1 MESVTMS
8 RRDVALALL
17 VVTIWGANF
26 TVIKLGL
33 NGVPPMLLV
42 ALRYLLAALP
52 AIFFVRPPVVRVRY
66 WVLYGVTV
74 GIGQFGCLFYAMH
87 IGMPAGLASVVL
99 QSQAF
104 FTLIFA
110 AIILRE
116 SVSGAQITGLGIA
129 ALGLFLIGHHAGG
142 AGVVELPMAALL
154 LTLAGAA
161 SWGLSNIVVR
171 KASEEAIARGEHL
184 DMFSLI
190 IWSSLVPPVPLL
202 LFGLALNPQ
211 EDIAGVLTSLDGMSL
226 FAIVYLAFGATLFG
240 FGAWSS
246 LLSRYPTNSVAPLSL
261 LVPVT
266 GLLTAGVVLNEQLS
280 LLQWLACLLILC
292 GLALSTFGFPRLHRL
307 LGGEIRTR

>member
-1 MESVTMS
+1 MS
-8 RRDVALALL
+8 RKDMALALL

-33 NGVPPMLLV
+33 NGVPPMLLA

-52 AIFFVRPPVVRVRY
+52 AVLFVPRPAASVRY
-66 WVLYGVTV
+66 WVLYGLTV

-110 AIILRE
+110 GVVLRE
-116 SVSGAQITGLGIA
+116 AVSGAQLAGLGIA
-129 ALGLFLIGHHAGG
+129 ALGLFLIGYSG
-142 AGVVELPMAALL
+142 AQGLGELPVPAFL

-161 SWGLSNIVVR
+161 SWGVSNIVVR
-171 KASEEAIARGEHL
+171 KAAAEAVAKGQRL

-202 LFGLALNPQ
+202 VFAFALNPP
-211 EDIAGVLTSLDGMSL
+211 EAIVGAFTNLEGMSL

-246 LLSRYPTNSVAPLSL
+246 LLSRYPTHSVAPLSL

-266 GLLTAGVVLNEQLS
+266 GLLTAGLVLDERLS
-280 LLQWLACLLILC
+280 LAQWGACFLILC
-292 GLALSTFGFPRLHRL
+292 GLSVSTFGVRGLRRLS
-307 LGGEIRTR
+307 GAVTR